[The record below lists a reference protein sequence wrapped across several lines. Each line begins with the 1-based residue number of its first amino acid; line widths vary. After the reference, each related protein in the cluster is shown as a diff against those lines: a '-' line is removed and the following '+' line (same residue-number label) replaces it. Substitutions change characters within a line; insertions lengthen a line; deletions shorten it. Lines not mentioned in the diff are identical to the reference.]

1 MTTDL
6 YSDNSGGTTMTASPR
21 ISFSYDL
28 SQEEAVPVERLLR
41 SYSSSNVDFN
51 FFVHEN
57 SDLHQVSNAD
67 ELFLDGKILPTP
79 MRSKT
84 QKDKTSL
91 SLSQPENEKSRS
103 LAATEDDE
111 RIKQQNSNKSFWG
124 FKRSS
129 SCSGSGYA
137 KSLCSIVSLSR
148 SHSMGSSTSS
158 KQTCSSSKEGFNQKC
173 QRSVQ
178 KPPPLRK
185 TGYGYGSYA
194 KAGTTGNGIRVSP
207 VLNLG
212 FGSFLYGNSKTKNK
226 K

>member
-6 YSDNSGGTTMTASPR
+6 YSDNSSVTTMTASPR

-41 SYSSSNVDFN
+41 SCSSSNVDFN

-84 QKDKTSL
+84 QKNKTSL

-103 LAATEDDE
+103 LAATEDE
-111 RIKQQNSNKSFWG
+111 RIKQQNANKSFWG

-129 SCSGSGYA
+129 SCGGSGYA

-158 KQTCSSSKEGFNQKC
+158 KQTCSSSKEGFNQKR
-173 QRSVQ
+173 QGSVQ

-194 KAGTTGNGIRVSP
+194 KGTTGNGIRVSP

-212 FGSFLYGNSKTKNK
+212 FGSFLYGNSKIKNK

>member
-6 YSDNSGGTTMTASPR
+6 YSDNSGGTTTTTSPR

-28 SQEEAVPVERLLR
+28 SQGEAVPVERLLR
-41 SYSSSNVDFN
+41 SCSSSNVDFN

-84 QKDKTSL
+84 QKNKTSL

-103 LAATEDDE
+103 LAATEDE
-111 RIKQQNSNKSFWG
+111 RILKQQNSNKSFWG

-129 SCSGSGYA
+129 SCGSRYA

-148 SHSMGSSTSS
+148 SHSMGS

-194 KAGTTGNGIRVSP
+194 TGNGIRVSP

-212 FGSFLYGNSKTKNK
+212 FGSFLYGNSKIKNK